1 MHSSHSRLAT
11 TISVG
16 LLVAAACT
24 SAATPAPDVMPTAS
38 PSITITPAA
47 ASPTAAATP
56 ASPSPSATPQP
67 TPEPTPVPVPP
78 KPTGV
83 TFDQER
89 RWIDDGPVGE
99 VTQRVTWRAPRSEG
113 IEIRVYGVTECI
125 AEPADPP
132 PGTGGPCLVVHTPVP
147 SRAAFGPTAWSAGRG
162 RRCSLTAA
170 SPSSPPTPPGPSTA
184 RSCWLPTAQRA
195 TRSLPSHSLANGGGR
210 LMVLATSSAET
221 SCATSCALLWKRE
234 KHKDSSGRPVGLS
247 GRETTGVHFMAGGP
261 FAFPPKPASRSGPR
275 RGPFREPRHIIRSR
289 RPPWRLRTGA
299 GAPGSGHSRSI
310 PAQASQLQRQAMW
323 GRTHPDSGL

>member
-125 AEPADPP
+125 AEPTNPL
-132 PGTGGPCLVVHTPVP
+132 PGTGGPCLVVHTPLPP
-147 SRAAFGPTAWSAGRG
+147 SVRTLLATARASDGVVSWTWTQVLADCGEPLLASDPAGPVYRAVVLAAYSAAGHSIFAIAQPGEWWRAADGPG
-162 RRCSLTAA
+162 
-170 SPSSPPTPPGPSTA
+170 
-184 RSCWLPTAQRA
+184 
-195 TRSLPSHSLANGGGR
+195 
-210 LMVLATSSAET
+210 
-221 SCATSCALLWKRE
+221 
-234 KHKDSSGRPVGLS
+234 D
-247 GRETTGVHFMAGGP
+247 
-261 FAFPPKPASRSGPR
+261 
-275 RGPFREPRHIIRSR
+275 IIC
-289 RPPWRLRTGA
+289 
-299 GAPGSGHSRSI
+299 
-310 PAQASQLQRQAMW
+310 
-323 GRTHPDSGL
+323 